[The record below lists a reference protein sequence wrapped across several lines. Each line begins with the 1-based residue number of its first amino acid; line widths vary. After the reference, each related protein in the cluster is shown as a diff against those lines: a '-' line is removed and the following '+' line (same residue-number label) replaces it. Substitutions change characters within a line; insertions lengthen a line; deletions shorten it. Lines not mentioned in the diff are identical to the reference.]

1 MLGKIERRTDMANI
15 IFVSGA
21 TGNIGKEVVKQ
32 LIEKG
37 VHVRAGVH
45 SEQKAGILK
54 ELGAE
59 VVLIDLNN
67 IKNIKT
73 GLEGVTKAF
82 SLIPLV
88 PNLAELGA
96 NFVKAAKMAGV
107 NHIVWSSGMGAD
119 SPQAITLGKWHREAE
134 KAVEASG
141 ITYTIVRPNSF
152 MQNYVN
158 FAGHTI
164 KNQNAFYFPQGD
176 GKISLIDVRDIAA
189 VISILLTESG
199 HEGKAYNLTGDEAI
213 SNYKVAEILSEI
225 TGRSINYIDVPVDT
239 ARQSMK
245 DMGMPDVIVEALLE
259 LSSII
264 KAGYTSEVS
273 NAVKQITGKQPISFR
288 QFAKDYLQFFK

>member
-1 MLGKIERRTDMANI
+1 MANI

-21 TGNIGKEVVKQ
+21 AGNIGNEVVKQ

-37 VHVRAGVH
+37 IRVRAGVH
-45 SEQKAGILK
+45 SKQKAGILK

-59 VVLIDLNN
+59 VVLIDLND
-67 IKNIKT
+67 IKSIQT
-73 GLEGVTKAF
+73 MLDGVEKAF

-96 NFVKAAKMAGV
+96 NFVKAANLSGV
-107 NHIVWSSGMGAD
+107 KYIVWSSGMGAD

-134 KAVEASG
+134 KAVETSG
-141 ITYTIVRPNSF
+141 IPYTIVRPNSF

-158 FAGHTI
+158 FAGHSI

-176 GKISLIDVRDIAA
+176 GKISLIDVRNIAE
-189 VISILLTESG
+189 VVSVLLTESG
-199 HEGKAYNLTGDEAI
+199 HEGKAYNLTGAEAI
-213 SNYKVAEILSEI
+213 SNYKIAEILSEI
-225 TGRSINYIDVPVDT
+225 TGRTINYIDIPVDT

-245 DMGMPDVIVEALLE
+245 NMGMPESIVEALLE
-259 LSSII
+259 LSAII

-273 NAVKQITGKQPISFR
+273 PAVEQITGKQPISFK
-288 QFAKDYLQFFK
+288 QFAKDHVQFFK

>member
-1 MLGKIERRTDMANI
+1 MKREVKKMANA

-21 TGNIGKEVVKQ
+21 TGNIGMEVVKQ
-32 LIEKG
+32 LIKKG
-37 VHVRAGVH
+37 IRVRAVIH
-45 SEQKAGILK
+45 SQEKAGILK

-59 VVLIDLNN
+59 VVLTDLNDVKSIQN
-67 IKNIKT
+67 A
-73 GLEGVTKAF
+73 LVGVEKAF
-82 SLIPLV
+82 SLSPLV
-88 PNLAELGA
+88 PNLAEQSA

-119 SPQAITLGKWHREAE
+119 SPQAITLGKWHRAAE

-164 KNQNAFYFPQGD
+164 KNQNAFYFSQGD

-199 HEGKAYNLTGDEAI
+199 HEGKAYNLTGAEDI
-213 SNYKVAEILSEI
+213 SNYKIAEILSEI
-225 TGRSINYIDVPVDT
+225 TGRTINYIDVPAEA

-245 DMGMPDVIVEALLE
+245 DMGMPDVIVETLLE
-259 LSSII
+259 LSAII
-264 KAGYTSEVS
+264 KAGYTSDVS
-273 NAVKQITGKQPISFR
+273 PAIEQITGKQPISFR
-288 QFAKDYLQFFK
+288 QFTKDNIQFFK

>member
-1 MLGKIERRTDMANI
+1 MANT

-37 VHVRAGVH
+37 IRVRAGVH

-54 ELGAE
+54 EIGAE

-67 IKNIKT
+67 VKSIQT
-73 GLEGVTKAF
+73 ALEGVEKAF
-82 SLIPLV
+82 SLSPLV
-88 PNLAELGA
+88 PNLAEQSA
-96 NFVKAAKMAGV
+96 NFVKAAKIAGV
-107 NHIVWSSGMGAD
+107 KYIVRSSGMGAD

-134 KAVEASG
+134 KAVESSG
-141 ITYTIVRPNSF
+141 IPYTIVRPNSF

-189 VISILLTESG
+189 VVSVLLTGSG
-199 HEGKAYNLTGDEAI
+199 HEGRAYNLTGAEAI
-213 SNYKVAEILSEI
+213 SNYKIAEILSEI
-225 TGRSINYIDVPVDT
+225 TGRTINYIDVPVDA
-239 ARQSMK
+239 ARQSVK
-245 DMGMPDVIVEALLE
+245 NMGMPDVIVEALLE
-259 LSSII
+259 LSAII

-273 NAVKQITGKQPISFR
+273 PAVGQITGKQPILFR
-288 QFAKDYLQFFK
+288 RFAKDYMQFFK

>member
-1 MLGKIERRTDMANI
+1 MANI

-37 VHVRAGVH
+37 IRVRAGVH

-54 ELGAE
+54 KLGAE
-59 VVLIDLNN
+59 VVLIDLND
-67 IKNIKT
+67 IKSIQT
-73 GLEGVTKAF
+73 ALEGVGKAF

-96 NFVKAAKMAGV
+96 NFIKAAKIAGV
-107 NHIVWSSGMGAD
+107 KYIVWSSGMGAD
-119 SPQAITLGKWHREAE
+119 SPQAITLGKWHRAAE

-141 ITYTIVRPNSF
+141 ISYTIVRPNSF

-199 HEGKAYNLTGDEAI
+199 HEGKAYNLTGAEAI
-213 SNYKVAEILSEI
+213 SNHKIADILSEI
-225 TGRSINYIDVPVDT
+225 TGRTINYIDVPVEA

-245 DMGMPDVIVEALLE
+245 DMGMPEVIVEALLE
-259 LSSII
+259 LSAII

-273 NAVKQITGKQPISFR
+273 PAVEQITGKQPISFR

>member
-1 MLGKIERRTDMANI
+1 MPFGHCLTAALGKIERRTDMANI

-21 TGNIGKEVVKQ
+21 TGNIGREVVKQ

-119 SPQAITLGKWHREAE
+119 SPQAITL
-134 KAVEASG
+134 
-141 ITYTIVRPNSF
+141 
-152 MQNYVN
+152 
-158 FAGHTI
+158 
-164 KNQNAFYFPQGD
+164 
-176 GKISLIDVRDIAA
+176 
-189 VISILLTESG
+189 
-199 HEGKAYNLTGDEAI
+199 
-213 SNYKVAEILSEI
+213 
-225 TGRSINYIDVPVDT
+225 
-239 ARQSMK
+239 
-245 DMGMPDVIVEALLE
+245 
-259 LSSII
+259 
-264 KAGYTSEVS
+264 
-273 NAVKQITGKQPISFR
+273 
-288 QFAKDYLQFFK
+288 

>member
-1 MLGKIERRTDMANI
+1 MANI

-37 VHVRAGVH
+37 IRVRAGVH

-54 ELGAE
+54 KLGAE
-59 VVLIDLNN
+59 VVLIDLND
-67 IKNIKT
+67 IKSIQT
-73 GLEGVTKAF
+73 ALEGVEKAF

-96 NFVKAAKMAGV
+96 NFIKAAKIAGV
-107 NHIVWSSGMGAD
+107 KSIVWSSGMGAD
-119 SPQAITLGKWHREAE
+119 SPQAITLGKWHRAAE

-141 ITYTIVRPNSF
+141 ISYTIVRPNSF

-164 KNQNAFYFPQGD
+164 KNKNAFYFPQGD

-189 VISILLTESG
+189 VVSILLTGSG
-199 HEGKAYNLTGDEAI
+199 HEGKAYNLTGAEAI
-213 SNYKVAEILSEI
+213 SNYKIAEILSEI
-225 TGRSINYIDVPVDT
+225 TGRTINYIDVPVEA

-245 DMGMPDVIVEALLE
+245 DMGMPEVIVEALLE
-259 LSSII
+259 LSAII

-273 NAVKQITGKQPISFR
+273 PAVEQITGKQPISFR

>member
-1 MLGKIERRTDMANI
+1 MANT

-21 TGNIGKEVVKQ
+21 TGNIGREVVKQ

-37 VHVRAGVH
+37 LYVRAGVH

-59 VVLIDLNN
+59 VVPIDLNDV
-67 IKNIKT
+67 KNIQT
-73 GLEGVTKAF
+73 MLEGVEKAF
-82 SLIPLV
+82 SLIPLL

-96 NFVKAAKMAGV
+96 NFVKAAKITGV
-107 NHIVWSSGMGAD
+107 KYIVWSSGMGAD

-141 ITYTIVRPNSF
+141 IPYTIVRPNSF

-189 VISILLTESG
+189 VISILLTERG
-199 HEGKAYNLTGDEAI
+199 HEGKAYNLTGAEAI
-213 SNYKVAEILSEI
+213 SNYKIAEILSEI
-225 TGRSINYIDVPVDT
+225 TGRTINYIDVPVKA

-245 DMGMPDVIVEALLE
+245 DMGMPEVIVEALLE
-259 LSSII
+259 LSAII

-273 NAVKQITGKQPISFR
+273 PAVEQITGKQPILFR
-288 QFAKDYLQFFK
+288 QFAKDHIQFFK